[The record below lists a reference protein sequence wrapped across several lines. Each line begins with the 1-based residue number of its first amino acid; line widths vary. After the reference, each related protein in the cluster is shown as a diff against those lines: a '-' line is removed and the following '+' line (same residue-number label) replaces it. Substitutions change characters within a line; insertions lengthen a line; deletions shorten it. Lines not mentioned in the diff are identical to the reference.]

1 MNGEREQKQ
10 FLKWKMNISFWCLS
24 FKNNNELNKAEA
36 KYSCTTEIYVYLKG
50 KNS

>member
-24 FKNNNELNKAEA
+24 FKKLNKAEA
-36 KYSCTTEIYVYLKG
+36 KYSCTTEIYIYLKG